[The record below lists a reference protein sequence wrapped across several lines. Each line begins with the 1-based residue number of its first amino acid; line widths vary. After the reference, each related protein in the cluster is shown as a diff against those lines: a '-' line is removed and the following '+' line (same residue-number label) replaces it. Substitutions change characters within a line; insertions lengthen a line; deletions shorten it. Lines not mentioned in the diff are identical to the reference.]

1 MTRRYIGA
9 LPTVREI
16 CEWIHL
22 ADGEYVMLD
31 AHVAR
36 LLEVDV
42 STLNYRTWRK
52 FSMLSELVSA
62 EWFVHDQAYGRDPPQ
77 LYTLFGITE
86 AMTVVSDDP
95 PGVRESALLQRIA
108 QAFVRKDA
116 GC

>member
-1 MTRRYIGA
+1 VTRRYVGA

-16 CEWIHL
+16 CELIRL
-22 ADGEYVMLD
+22 SGGEYVMLD

-42 STLNYRTWRK
+42 STLNYRTSRK
-52 FSMLSELVSA
+52 FSLLSDLVS
-62 EWFVHDQAYGRDPPQ
+62 EELFVHDQGYGRNPPQ